1 MRRRLALIAVV
12 SVFLVAAACGS
23 SSDEATGGIPDVAV
37 TDLATGDQ
45 VPLTSVAEP
54 GLPTLVWFWAPH

>member
-1 MRRRLALIAVV
+1 MVRRLALIAVV
-12 SVFLVAAACGS
+12 SVLVVAAACGS
-23 SSDEATGGIPDVAV
+23 SSEEGSSGIPDVAV